1 MIVFLG
7 IIINHGNRL
16 FSSPVFKMCAIYRT
30 LSISLFT
37 AHMWSRPFTNCQGK
51 KKTGTEKL
59 LRSGILLHKKRLF
72 LLVTQ
77 QFELLLALVLGDLL
91 TPFFLQVTH
100 FFTFLHYTVY
110 KTGQAG
116 LPKVCKADPDRQTFG
131 SHAYSNNITPF
142 LENSQ

>member
-1 MIVFLG
+1 MGFRQ
-7 IIINHGNRL
+7 IIRIIKIQL
-16 FSSPVFKMCAIYRT
+16 FIKI
-30 LSISLFT
+30 
-37 AHMWSRPFTNCQGK
+37 

-59 LRSGILLHKKRLF
+59 LRSGILLHKKKLF

-110 KTGQAG
+110 
-116 LPKVCKADPDRQTFG
+116 
-131 SHAYSNNITPF
+131 
-142 LENSQ
+142 